1 MNERALEL
9 LRTLGLNDLESEV
22 YVFLLSHPATTGYGI
37 AKAIK
42 RPTANTYKA
51 IESLGGRGA
60 VLVEEGENRLCR
72 AVPAS
77 EFIGHLQSA
86 FERKTKEAEAALS
99 AIEAETDDE
108 RVYRLESVP
117 HLMERCRQ
125 MLEVKA
131 ERLAV
136 VDAFPEVLEVVLPS
150 IERAV
155 ARGVDVL
162 VQAYAPVEVP
172 GAQVVIPAVAS
183 QVQLQWKSQQLNVT
197 VDGREAVVALLSNGL
212 ERVIQG
218 IWTNSLYVTCIV
230 EAGLMAEHTIHQ
242 MRAIMGD
249 PDSAEKMQQIL
260 ARHRFF
266 LNSEVPGQR
275 ELLARFVERG

>member
-1 MNERALEL
+1 MEL
-9 LRTLGLNDLESEV
+9 LRSLGLNELESEV

-51 IESLGGRGA
+51 IESLAGRGA

-72 AVPAS
+72 AVPAT
-77 EFIGHLQSA
+77 EFIGHLQSS
-86 FERKTKEAEAALS
+86 FESKTKEAEAALS
-99 AIEAETDDE
+99 ALEAETDEE
-108 RVYRLESVP
+108 RVYRLESVG

-136 VDAFPEVLEVVLPS
+136 VDAFPEAVAALLPS
-150 IERAV
+150 IGRAV

-162 VQAYAPVEVP
+162 VQAYAEVDIP
-172 GAQVVIPAVAS
+172 GAQVVIPEVS
-183 QVQLQWKSQQLNVT
+183 QQVQLQWKSQQLNVT
-197 VDGREAVVALLSNGL
+197 VDGREAVIALLSNGL

-218 IWTNSLYVTCIV
+218 IWTNSLYLTCIV

-242 MRAIMGD
+242 MRAIAGEA
-249 PDSAEKMQQIL
+249 DSAERMRGIL

-275 ELLARFVERG
+275 ELLARFVERGANGN